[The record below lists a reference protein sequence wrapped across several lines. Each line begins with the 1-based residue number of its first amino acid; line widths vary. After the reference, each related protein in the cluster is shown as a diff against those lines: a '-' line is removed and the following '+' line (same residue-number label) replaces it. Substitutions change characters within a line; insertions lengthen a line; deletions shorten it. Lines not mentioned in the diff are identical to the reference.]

1 MARARPESASA
12 AAAAEG
18 ALRLAK
24 LSVSVAAD
32 IGKAL
37 RYAAVDFDV
46 SESAIVEV
54 ALRELLARNET
65 SVAEALRIRGASRR
79 RKMA

>member
-1 MARARPESASA
+1 MARAHQASVA
-12 AAAAEG
+12 PSEG
-18 ALRLAK
+18 TLRLAK

-37 RYAAVDFDV
+37 RYAAVDYDV

-54 ALRELLARNET
+54 ALRELLARNEIA
-65 SVAEALRIRGASRR
+65 VAEALRVRGASRR
-79 RKMA
+79 RKLA